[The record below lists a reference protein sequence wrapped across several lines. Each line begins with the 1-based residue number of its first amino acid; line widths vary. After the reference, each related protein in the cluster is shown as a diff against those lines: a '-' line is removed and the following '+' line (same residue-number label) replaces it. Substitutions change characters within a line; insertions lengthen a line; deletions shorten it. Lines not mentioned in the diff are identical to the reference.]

1 MLYVSI
7 FVELLRSRPALAV
20 WLAAL
25 TQALLWFLVPSL
37 FYAGP
42 PGDVPEVLTVGHEFE
57 LGTYLG
63 PPLAFWLAEL
73 AFELAGRSLLGVYL
87 LSQVCVVVTYWAVF
101 ALGRSIVGAQHAA
114 LAVLLMVG
122 VAAFTVPT
130 PDFGPVILTMPLWAL
145 ILLHYWRAVGE
156 GRRAYWLPLAI
167 EIGLLL
173 LTTYVGLILVGLL
186 VLFTLANARARATLN
201 SYDPA
206 IAVVVA
212 GVVMGPHL
220 IWLAESGEGLQPML
234 LRLRAPE
241 AVTGNLV
248 AWLRQ
253 IGLIFAANAG
263 LIVLVAL
270 VAGWP
275 WPRHD
280 PAPVIVRPKVDPLAR
295 QFVYFFAVAPAFAG
309 TLVAVLI
316 GWSGPVGGI
325 APLVI
330 LSGLLVVVAAGD
342 GIEFSRQ
349 HVVIATWFGLLI
361 VPPIMAVAALM
372 ILPWLNIDLRVMQPA
387 QAMGRFFSESFERRT
402 GTPLQIVTGD
412 PRTAALVALGA
423 ASRPSVYLDATP
435 ERSPWVTREAIRSK
449 GAIVVWPTSD
459 TAGAPPAAIKERF
472 PDLVP
477 EVPRAFERPVQG
489 RLPLIRIGWAV
500 IRPQADDGRRT
511 TEDGPQ
517 TSEDKGPNP

>member
-25 TQALLWFLVPSL
+25 AQGLLWLLVPSL

-42 PGDVPEVLTVGHEFE
+42 PGDVPDVLAVGHEFQ
-57 LGTYLG
+57 LGTQLG
-63 PPLAFWLAEL
+63 PPLAFWVAEI
-73 AFELAGRSLLGVYL
+73 AFDLTGHSLIGIYL
-87 LSQVCVVVTYWAVF
+87 LSQACVVVTYWAVF
-101 ALGRSIVGAQHAA
+101 ALARSIVGAQHAA

-130 PDFGPVILTMPLWAL
+130 PDFGPVILTMPLWAI

-156 GRRAYWLPLAI
+156 RRRAYWLPLAI

-186 VLFTLANARARATLN
+186 VLFTLANRHARAALN
-201 SYDPA
+201 SYDPLITA
-206 IAVVVA
+206 LVVSI
-212 GVVMGPHL
+212 VMGPHL
-220 IWLAESGEGLQPML
+220 VWIADWGEALRPML
-234 LRLRAPE
+234 LRLRTPE
-241 AVTGNLV
+241 AVVGNFI
-248 AWLRQ
+248 AWSRQ
-253 IGLIFAANAG
+253 LALILAAHAG

-280 PAPVIVRPKVDPLAR
+280 PAPVIVRPKVDPFAR
-295 QFVYFFAVAPAFAG
+295 QFVYFFALAPAFVG

-330 LSGLLVVVAAGD
+330 LSGLFVILAAGD
-342 GIEFSRQ
+342 GIIFSRQ
-349 HVVIATWFGLLI
+349 RVVIAAWFGLLI
-361 VPPIMAVAALM
+361 IPPIMTVAAIM
-372 ILPWLNIDLRVMQPA
+372 ILPWLNVDLKVTYPA
-387 QAMGRFFSESFERRT
+387 QAMGRFFADSFERRT
-402 GTPLQIVTGD
+402 NTPLRIVTGD

-423 ASRPSVYLDATP
+423 PSRPSVFLSATP
-435 ERSPWVTREAIRSK
+435 ERSPWVTPDAIKTK
-449 GAIVVWPTSD
+449 GAIVVWPTTD
-459 TAGAPPAAIKERF
+459 TAGTPPDEIKQRF

-477 EVPRAFERPVQG
+477 EVPRAFERSVQG
-489 RLPLIRIGWAV
+489 QLPLLRIGWAV
-500 IRPQADDGRRT
+500 IRPQGQAVPSAAAG
-511 TEDGPQ
+511 EQKP
-517 TSEDKGPNP
+517 

>member
-7 FVELLRSRPALAV
+7 FVELLRSRPSLAV

-25 TQALLWFLVPSL
+25 AQALLWLLVPVL

-42 PGDVPEVLTVGHEFE
+42 PGDLPSVLAVGHEFQ

-73 AFELAGRSLLGVYL
+73 AFDLAGRNLAGVYL
-87 LSQVCVVVTYWAVF
+87 LSQACVVATYWAVF
-101 ALGRSIVGAQHAA
+101 TLGSSIVGAQHAA

-122 VAAFTVPT
+122 IAAFTVPT
-130 PDFGPVILTMPLWAL
+130 PDFGPVILTMPLWSI

-156 GRRAYWLPLAI
+156 GKRAYWLALAV
-167 EIGLLL
+167 EIGLLM

-186 VLFTLANARARATLN
+186 VVFTLANRRARQSLN
-201 SYDPA
+201 SYDPL
-206 IAVVVA
+206 IA
-212 GVVMGPHL
+212 GVVALIVTFPHL
-220 IWLAESGEGLQPML
+220 IWLADTGEGIMPVLS
-234 LRLRAPE
+234 RLRTPE
-241 AVTGNLV
+241 AVVGNFV

-253 IGLIFAANAG
+253 LGLLLAAHAG
-263 LIVLVAL
+263 LVVLVAL

-275 WPRHD
+275 WPVRD
-280 PAPVIVRPKVDPLAR
+280 PAPVIVRRPVDPFAR
-295 QFVYFFAVAPAFAG
+295 QFIYFFAVVPAFAG

-330 LSGLLVVVAAGD
+330 LSGLAVVVAAGD
-342 GIEFSRQ
+342 GIRFSRQ
-349 HVVIATWFGLLI
+349 HVVIAAWFGLLI
-361 VPPIMAVAALM
+361 IPPIMAAAALT

-387 QAMGRFFSESFERRT
+387 PAMARFFAESFERRT
-402 GTPLQIVTGD
+402 GSPLQIVAGD
-412 PRTAALVALGA
+412 ARTAALIALEA
-423 ASRPSVYLDATP
+423 PSRPSLYLNASP
-435 ERSPWVTREAIRSK
+435 ERSPWVTADTIKAK
-449 GAIVVWPTSD
+449 GAIVVWPTND
-459 TAGAPPAAIKERF
+459 TAGTPPPEIKEHF

-489 RLPLIRIGWAV
+489 RLPLLRIGWGV
-500 IRPQADDGRRT
+500 IRPQGQ
-511 TEDGPQ
+511 PVPPS
-517 TSEDKGPNP
+517 TSNGQKP

>member
-7 FVELLRSRPALAV
+7 FVELLRSRPSLAV

-25 TQALLWFLVPSL
+25 TQALLWLLVPAL

-42 PGDVPEVLTVGHEFE
+42 PGDLPDVLAVGHEFQ

-63 PPLAFWLAEL
+63 PPLAFWLAEI
-73 AFELAGRSLLGVYL
+73 AFDLPGHSLIGVYL
-87 LSQVCVVVTYWAVF
+87 LSQVCVLVTYWAVF
-101 ALGRSIVGAQHAA
+101 ALARSIIGAQHAA

-130 PDFGPVILTMPLWAL
+130 PDFGPVILTMPLWAV

-156 GRRAYWLPLAI
+156 HRRAYWLPLAI

-186 VLFTLANARARATLN
+186 VLFTLANGRARAALN
-201 SYDPA
+201 SYDPLITA
-206 IAVVVA
+206 VVA
-212 GVVMGPHL
+212 GIVMGPHL
-220 IWLAESGEGLQPML
+220 LWLAEWGDGLQPVL
-234 LRLRAPE
+234 SRLRTPE
-241 AVTGNLV
+241 AVVGNFI
-248 AWLRQ
+248 AWSRQ
-253 IGLIFAANAG
+253 ITLIIAAHAG

-275 WPRHD
+275 WPRQE
-280 PAPVIVRPKVDPLAR
+280 PAPVIVRRAVDPFAR
-295 QFVYFFAVAPAFAG
+295 QFVYFFALAPAFAG

-330 LSGLLVVVAAGD
+330 LSGLFVIVAAGD
-342 GIEFSRQ
+342 AIAFSRQ
-349 HVVIATWFGLLI
+349 HVVIAAWFGLLI
-361 VPPIMAVAALM
+361 IPPIMAVAAVV
-372 ILPWLNIDLRVMQPA
+372 ILPWLNVDLKVNYPA
-387 QAMGRFFSESFERRT
+387 QAMARYFSESFERRT
-402 GTPLQIVTGD
+402 GVPLQIVTGD

-423 ASRPSVYLDATP
+423 ASRPSVFLSAAP
-435 ERSPWVTREAIRSK
+435 ARSPWVTADAIKSK

-459 TAGAPPAAIKERF
+459 TAGTPPAAIREHF

-489 RLPLIRIGWAV
+489 RLPLLRIGWAV
-500 IRPQADDGRRT
+500 IRPQTQAVPSAAVG
-511 TEDGPQ
+511 GQKP
-517 TSEDKGPNP
+517 